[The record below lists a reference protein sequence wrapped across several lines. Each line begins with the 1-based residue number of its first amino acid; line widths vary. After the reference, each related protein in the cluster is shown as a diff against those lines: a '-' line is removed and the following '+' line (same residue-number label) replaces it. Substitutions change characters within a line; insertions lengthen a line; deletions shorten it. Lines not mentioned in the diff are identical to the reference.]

1 MSARPVHVLIVD
13 DEAQIRRL
21 LRVGLAGQ
29 GYDCAE
35 AETAAEALAV
45 CAKER
50 PDVVILDLGLP
61 DQDGTSVIGTLRR
74 NSLVPIVVLSAEE
87 KVERKLAA
95 LDLGAD
101 DYITKPFDMIE
112 LLARLKAALRH
123 GLQAKGEAPVFHS
136 GALTVDL
143 VSRRVFLAGEEVHL
157 TPKEYELLRH
167 LVANAGKVV
176 THQQILR
183 EVWGPANTDD
193 IQYLRVLMRQ
203 LRQKLEPDAAG
214 QQLIATEQGV
224 GYRLLLIDTT
234 A

>member
-1 MSARPVHVLIVD
+1 MSARPVRVLIVD
-13 DEAQIRRL
+13 DEAQVRRL
-21 LRVGLAGQ
+21 VRVGLIGQ
-29 GYDCAE
+29 GYDCVE
-35 AETAAEALAV
+35 ADTAAEALTV
-45 CAKER
+45 CAKEH

-61 DQDGTSVIGTLRR
+61 DRDGTSVIGTLRK
-74 NSLVPIVVLSAEE
+74 NSLVPIVVLSAEAQ
-87 KVERKLAA
+87 VERKLAA

-101 DYITKPFDMIE
+101 DYITKPFNMVE

-123 GLQAKGEAPVFHS
+123 GLQTRGEAPVFHS
-136 GALTVDL
+136 GALSVDL
-143 VSRRVFLAGEEVHL
+143 VNRRVFLGGEEVHL

-167 LVANAGKVV
+167 LVAHAGKVV

-214 QQLIATEQGV
+214 LQLIATEQGV
-224 GYRLLLIDTT
+224 GYRLLLID
-234 A
+234 APA